1 MGMDLQLQNKVVAI
15 TGGSKGIGFQTA
27 LRFVKEGATVAI
39 CARGEKQ
46 LQVAKDSIFQQTGKE
61 IAIFPCDV
69 SQEEDCKEFING
81 VIKLFGR
88 IDILINNAGTAAGFS
103 FEQVSTELWQNDL
116 DLKLF
121 GTIYCSKYAV
131 SEMRKVGGGSI
142 VNITA
147 VLAKTPPANSL
158 PSTVSRAAGIALTK
172 AMSNDL
178 GPANI
183 RVNTVCIGLIR
194 SDQIE
199 KRWKAQEPNLTW
211 DQFSAKVGETIPLRR
226 IGDTEEAANAIVFL
240 ASPAAS
246 YITGSSLHL
255 DGGASGVI

>member
-1 MGMDLQLQNKVVAI
+1 MDLQLQNKVVAI
-15 TGGSKGIGFQTA
+15 TGGSKGIGFQVA
-27 LRFVKEGATVAI
+27 LQFVEEGANVAI

-69 SQEEDCKEFING
+69 SKEEDCKEFIEG
-81 VIKLFGR
+81 VIKKYGR
-88 IDILINNAGTAAGFS
+88 IDILVNNAGTAAAFS
-103 FEQVSTELWQNDL
+103 FEQVGNELWRNDL

-121 GTIYCSKYAV
+121 STINCAKYAV
-131 SEMRKVGGGSI
+131 QEMKKQKSGAIINV
-142 VNITA
+142 TA

-158 PSTVSRAAGIALTK
+158 PTTVSRAAGIALTK

-178 GPANI
+178 GPSGI

-199 KRWKAQEPNLTW
+199 KRWKTQEPTLSW
-211 DQFSAKVGETIPLRR
+211 DEYSEKVGQSIPLRR
-226 IGDTEEAANAIVFL
+226 IGNTEEAANVIVFL

-246 YITGSSLHL
+246 YITGTAVNI
-255 DGGASGVI
+255 DGGSSPMY